1 MATPLLPVNNGIATL
16 SHVSYIV
23 SDLERSL
30 AFYAALGFSEVI
42 PRVERAGEG
51 TKVFLGPPG
60 ADVFGAQ
67 FELLR
72 PEDGQRPPLG
82 AAHRHVALRSADFD
96 GTLER
101 LEAIGIRPHAAPIRV
116 REGSPRICTVD
127 DPDGYG
133 IELIEA
139 ER

>member
-1 MATPLLPVNNGIATL
+1 MPTPLLPTNNGIATL
-16 SHVSYIV
+16 SHVSYEV
-23 SDLERSL
+23 SDIDRSL
-30 AFYAALGFSEVI
+30 MFYAALGFFEVT
-42 PRVERAGEG
+42 RREEAGMG

-72 PEDGQRPPLG
+72 PESGQLPELG
-82 AAHRHVALRSADFD
+82 AAHRHIALRSSDFD
-96 GTLER
+96 GTLAR
-101 LEAIGIRPHAAPIRV
+101 LIALGIVPISASTNV
-116 REGSPRICTVD
+116 QSVGPRICMVE